1 MILEKEKKYNVYLG
15 LGSNLGDRGENLDNA
30 IDYIEERIGE
40 VIATSAFYI
49 TEPVGFESANQ
60 FLNAACRVETK
71 LTPLEV
77 LQATQWI
84 EKKMGRDVKSQ
95 DQRYTDRIIDI
106 DVLLYEDVIL
116 DSADLKLPH
125 PHIQERSF
133 VLFPL
138 AEIAGEY
145 MHPILHKTI
154 NQLKDAVVPP
164 TSIA

>member
-1 MILEKEKKYNVYLG
+1 MILEKEKKHNVYLG

-30 IDYIEERIGE
+30 IDHIEERIGE
-40 VIATSAFYI
+40 VIAPSAVYI

-60 FLNAACRVETK
+60 FLNAACRVQTK
-71 LTPLEV
+71 LTPIEV

-84 EKKMGRDVKSQ
+84 EKEMGRDVKSQ
-95 DQRYTDRIIDI
+95 GERYTDRIIDI

-125 PHIQERSF
+125 PHIHERSF

-154 NQLKDAVVPP
+154 NQLKDAIVPP

>member
-1 MILEKEKKYNVYLG
+1 MILEKEKKHNVYLG

-30 IDYIEERIGE
+30 IDHIEERIGE

-60 FLNAACRVETK
+60 FLNAACRVQTK
-71 LTPLEV
+71 LTPIEV
-77 LQATQWI
+77 LQAAQWI
-84 EKKMGRDVKSQ
+84 EKEMGRDVKSLGE
-95 DQRYTDRIIDI
+95 RYTDRIIDI

-125 PHIQERSF
+125 PHIHERSF

-154 NQLKDAVVPP
+154 NQLKDAIVPP

>member
-1 MILEKEKKYNVYLG
+1 MILEKEKKHNVYLG

-49 TEPVGFESANQ
+49 TEPVGFESTNQ

-125 PHIQERSF
+125 PHIQERTF

-154 NQLKDAVVPP
+154 NQLKDAIVPP
-164 TSIA
+164 TSIT